1 MKDSPEMG
9 RIELVVGPMFSGKS
23 EWIVGK
29 LKAHEIANNYIL
41 AIRYL
46 RDDRYSKNSIST
58 HNGSQFLAK
67 SAKTVADIAKLIEE
81 NSNLQVLAVDEIQ
94 FFNPSL
100 AELLLKLQK
109 RGVQIYVSGLDLDF
123 LGKPWE
129 TTSQVFAIADSV
141 EKKLAVCSIC
151 KKINATRSQRL
162 INGKPAS
169 KKSPRVLIDGTDS
182 YSARCL
188 AHYQI
193 S

>member
-1 MKDSPEMG
+1 M
-9 RIELVVGPMFSGKS
+9 
-23 EWIVGK
+23 
-29 LKAHEIANNYIL
+29 
-41 AIRYL
+41 
-46 RDDRYSKNSIST
+46 
-58 HNGSQFLAK
+58 
-67 SAKTVADIAKLIEE
+67 
-81 NSNLQVLAVDEIQ
+81 DEIQ